1 MKRLLI
7 TCEYPPITG
16 GQGSYLKDLWSGLDA
31 KENLLLLPSACRTSP
46 GGGIAN
52 GIVFMPVPAGER
64 WTLRTIRMFV
74 VFFSMA
80 WYCLTRRP
88 REIHAGQLMVGGVCA
103 LVLGSLFRI
112 PYFVYCYGADVLEF
126 SRYAWARP
134 LIAAV
139 FRSSRRVIT
148 ISRYTA
154 DIITGLYGISE
165 RVSVVNPAVEDRF
178 FIYDPSVTDALRTQ
192 YGLLG
197 KKVLLTVGRCVE
209 RKGHDTVISALA
221 LLRKDHPDIH
231 YLIVGDGPF
240 RGRLEQYA
248 AECGVRDIVTFCG
261 RVPEEELP
269 SYYRLAALFVMVP
282 RLLEKKGDVEGFGIV
297 YLEANAAGLPVV
309 ASKSGGTQDAV
320 SDGTSGF
327 FVNEPA
333 GATEVSRAVHAFFS
347 DDRLRL
353 KLSINAVNWARN
365 FSCQSQ
371 RKIWLKVIG

>member
-1 MKRLLI
+1 MKRLLV
-7 TCEYPPITG
+7 TCEYPPMTG

-31 KENLLLLPSACRTSP
+31 TENLLLVPSSCRPNPRSAAD
-46 GGGIAN
+46 GIAY
-52 GIVFMPVPAGER
+52 MPVACGES
-64 WTLRTIRMFV
+64 WGLRLVRLFA
-74 VFFSMA
+74 VFFAMA
-80 WYCLTRRP
+80 GHCIIRRP
-88 REIHAGQLMVGGVCA
+88 QEIHVGQLMVGGVCA

-134 LIAAV
+134 FIAAV
-139 FRSSRRVIT
+139 FRNSRRVIS

-154 DIITGLYGISE
+154 DIIAGLYGMAN
-165 RVSVVNPAVEDRF
+165 RVLVINPAVDDRF
-178 FIYDPSVTDALRTQ
+178 FIYDPAVTDALRKQ

-240 RGRLEQYA
+240 RGRLEHLA
-248 AECGVRDIVTFCG
+248 VECGVRDIVTFCG
-261 RVPEEELP
+261 RVPDEELP
-269 SYYRLAALFVMVP
+269 CYYRLAALFVMVP

-297 YLEANAAGLPVV
+297 YIEANAAGLPVV

-320 SDGTSGF
+320 SDGISGI
-327 FVNEPA
+327 FVNEPT
-333 GATEVSRAVHAFFS
+333 GAAEVSKAVHAIFS
-347 DDRLRL
+347 DDKLRL
-353 KLSINAVNWARN
+353 KLSNNAANWARN

-371 RKIWLKVIG
+371 RKNWLKAIE